1 MDEEYVR
8 IFDIYHEPSSYSTKL
23 LFLHYQLHDMR
34 LENETCPE
42 IERLKDSEFTLD
54 PEEQRKQESLM
65 EQEVIQVTQM
75 QMRTQRRFVDMKKLL
90 TEMSSKAREE
100 IQLEIVRNQYLYDVL
115 KTECWDSMKVKGKA
129 IKVRQIRNKSNF
141 FYSSQTVLISSGV
154 LVISHILSMTGFSLW
169 PGGEELPSE
178 RENRERHGGASEGSD
193 YTEV

>member
-1 MDEEYVR
+1 
-8 IFDIYHEPSSYSTKL
+8 
-23 LFLHYQLHDMR
+23 MR

-54 PEEQRKQESLM
+54 PEEQKKQESLM

-75 QMRTQRRFVDMKKLL
+75 QMRTQGPFVNMKKLL

-141 FYSSQTVLISSGV
+141 FSFITDC
-154 LVISHILSMTGFSLW
+154 
-169 PGGEELPSE
+169 
-178 RENRERHGGASEGSD
+178 SD
-193 YTEV
+193 L

>member
-23 LFLHYQLHDMR
+23 LFLHYQLHNMR

-75 QMRTQRRFVDMKKLL
+75 QMRTQRRFVNMKKLL

-129 IKVRQIRNKSNF
+129 IKVR
-141 FYSSQTVLISSGV
+141 
-154 LVISHILSMTGFSLW
+154 
-169 PGGEELPSE
+169 
-178 RENRERHGGASEGSD
+178 D
-193 YTEV
+193 